1 MGPTNALTALVD
13 VYPTLVEICGLKP
26 PVGQLD
32 GTSLVGVMT
41 NPKLEGN
48 KHVFIKR
55 GKGFTLK
62 TNDFSYTEFIR
73 PTDNSTLAS
82 MLYDHRENKDENVNV
97 VNQKEFAEVV
107 SELKTTLHTVY
118 EKNIVGASQQKTN

>member
-1 MGPTNALTALVD
+1 
-13 VYPTLVEICGLKP
+13 
-26 PVGQLD
+26 
-32 GTSLVGVMT
+32 MT

-73 PTDNSTLAS
+73 PKDDTTVAS

-97 VNQKEFAEVV
+97 INQKEFANVV
-107 SELKTTLHTVY
+107 SELKTILHTVY
-118 EKNIVGASQQKTN
+118 QKNLTAE